1 MSDLS
6 TTIDI
11 VSRLLL
17 ALAAGGAIGI
27 ERAFHGRPAGIRTHS
42 LVCVSSTLLMLL
54 TFYQWDL
61 LKDMPLET
69 IRVDPTRMAQGIMT
83 GIGFLGAGVI
93 MKEKLSVRG
102 LTTAASIWMVA
113 SIGIIIGMG
122 FYMPAFAATAITL
135 VVLSLFGKIESVMP
149 TRRFGRLMVRFKR
162 SDIISKDELTDII
175 SEYDINAYHPS
186 YSLED
191 EGRIFQ
197 YQMTI
202 YTHKLNNFHALASRL
217 SKMEKISE
225 FSINPTGD

>member
-1 MSDLS
+1 MSEIS

-11 VSRLLL
+11 VSRLVL
-17 ALAAGGAIGI
+17 ALAAGGAVGL

-42 LVCVSSTLLMLL
+42 LVCVSSALLMLL

-93 MKEKLSVRG
+93 MKEKLTIRG

-113 SIGIIIGMG
+113 SIGIMVGMG
-122 FYMPAFAATAITL
+122 FYLPAFTAVAITL
-135 VVLSLFGKIESVMP
+135 IVLSLFSKIEDIMP

-162 SDIISKDELTDII
+162 SDIISKDELINII
-175 SEYDINAYHPS
+175 SEYDIKAYHPS

-191 EGRIFQ
+191 EGRVFQ
-197 YQMTI
+197 YQTTI
-202 YTHKLNNFHALASRL
+202 YTHNLDNFHALASSL
-217 SKMEKISE
+217 SKMEHISE

>member
-1 MSDLS
+1 MSEIS

-11 VSRLLL
+11 VSRLVL
-17 ALAAGGAIGI
+17 ALAAGGIVGL

-42 LVCVSSTLLMLL
+42 LVCVSSALLMLL

-93 MKEKLSVRG
+93 MKEKLTIRG

-113 SIGIIIGMG
+113 SIGIMVGMG
-122 FYMPAFAATAITL
+122 FYLPAFTAVAITL
-135 VVLSLFGKIESVMP
+135 VVLSLFSKIEDVMP

-162 SDIISKDELTDII
+162 SDIISKDELINII
-175 SEYDINAYHPS
+175 SEYDIKAYHPS

-202 YTHKLNNFHALASRL
+202 YTHNLDNFHALASSL
-217 SKMEKISE
+217 NKMEYISE
-225 FSINPTGD
+225 YSINPTGD